1 MALAIAMASTVHRHE
16 YDDMTII
23 FFWCEC
29 MLVYEVGYA
38 VREGGVTLSSCCA
51 RWVVVGVG
59 LRKVKLVAP
68 GAPMILRHLTWCYLT
83 KF

>member
-1 MALAIAMASTVHRHE
+1 
-16 YDDMTII
+16 
-23 FFWCEC
+23 

-59 LRKVKLVAP
+59 LRKVEVGCTRCAHDTTTSDVVLLNE
-68 GAPMILRHLTWCYLT
+68 ILTSRSTNPN
-83 KF
+83 

>member
-1 MALAIAMASTVHRHE
+1 MTV
-16 YDDMTII
+16 YD
-23 FFWCEC
+23 
-29 MLVYEVGYA
+29 VGYA

-59 LRKVKLVAP
+59 LRKVEV
-68 GAPMILRHLTWCYLT
+68 GCTRWPMILRHLTWCYLT